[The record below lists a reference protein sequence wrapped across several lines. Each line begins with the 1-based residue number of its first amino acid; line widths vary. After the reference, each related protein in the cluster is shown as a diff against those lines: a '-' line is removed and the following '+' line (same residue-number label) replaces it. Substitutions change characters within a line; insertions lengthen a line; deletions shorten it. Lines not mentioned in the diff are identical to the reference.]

1 MIQLNHFSKIIS
13 LKIKVLQ
20 VAHPMLTFSIIYIV
34 KFEIFFNRKSDH
46 HRCCLFPI
54 DTCVCVCVI
63 QFYLSLLYEQSNRF
77 VLCLFFFRPEIASI
91 LILIVIFLL
100 FSSFNSK
107 TLFIYLNKKKRKL
120 FGFFSFVCVDFAFR
134 SCHVVKML
142 HLQSIK

>member
-1 MIQLNHFSKIIS
+1 
-13 LKIKVLQ
+13 
-20 VAHPMLTFSIIYIV
+20 MLTFSIIYIV

-54 DTCVCVCVI
+54 DTCVCVLFSFI
-63 QFYLSLLYEQSNRF
+63 YLYCMSSQTDLFF
-77 VLCLFFFRPEIASI
+77 VCFFFRPEIASI

-120 FGFFSFVCVDFAFR
+120 FGFFRLCV
-134 SCHVVKML
+134 
-142 HLQSIK
+142 